1 MKQNRI
7 FFYIKDL
14 IACTFSNREH
24 ARTYAKRNA
33 VLQIIVAT
41 AAFILMMRVFPM
53 GLVQNHVLSRQNAY
67 ENPSKAQLAGEPFG
81 AADKKLQ
88 TVYFTQDHLYRVT
101 LYMGCTL
108 LQKKTSDVTESV
120 LFRLYDDEFSCI
132 YEEEA
137 DSRKIAKNG
146 YLTAQPDLDVVTGQA
161 YYYEV
166 LISGES
172 SAVYTLP
179 VGDRAAL
186 AQAENA
192 TLYIDG
198 IINEEVSLV
207 ADFDYTRPL
216 TAAGILLYD
225 VLIMAVAAVVYL
237 LLLMLVQQY
246 DERFSHESLR
256 IGRIFRCSAAVLGV
270 LASAALFVWAVVLN
284 SFGGEVWDR
293 LFFAAGIAAA
303 DAWLV
308 GFLWRVPRTLRPQ
321 KRSKMPAGSILW
333 LTWRNYIQTVC
344 FGLLFYALCQ
354 YVNADRNFY
363 HYTNTRWMLI
373 FLAVALLMNYHEKQ
387 FVNKLSLAWLAAG
400 FAGSVYYCSFV
411 QGDENELL
419 LARLTCGVV
428 VAWGLLVLNII
439 RIIAQTPE
447 LASACGQMTGRFLR
461 DRQRLLYGVLWIVFS
476 LLMYAYRY
484 EKVWVFTATLPFA
497 AFLFSPNTLASNCRF
512 LRNFSN
518 GILLSF
524 ALVTY
529 FCLAHRPHHYWMLYR
544 YGGMFHTVA
553 CTGMYLAVVFGAA
566 LAKLYGKLKTRKRML
581 VFCFPEYFVTACAVG
596 FILLSMS
603 RTAFLTTTVTV
614 AAIVAV
620 TAVAYHKGAVRI
632 LAELGMLI
640 AVCLVSFPMVFT
652 AVRMV
657 PAVVND
663 PVRYEIEFQDR
674 SFMIYEGDPVDSDKY
689 MTVRRFFATLFGRF
703 QTAGDGQE
711 AAGDGGLTGREA
723 GVLAYAGNKLAG
735 LERRSFSEGE
745 EKSGNTEQA
754 EFPDISNGRFEIFAD
769 YINAIRFGGHPKMGP
784 EDPKGDEYA
793 HAHNSYLQVAY
804 NFGLVAG
811 LLFLVLCALA
821 LWRAVRLFQDYGS
834 RYSIVLIPFSIV
846 VVFGFISL
854 TEWAYH
860 PCIPAGF
867 GFILMQMLLMRDCEG
882 TAK

>member
-1 MKQNRI
+1 M
-7 FFYIKDL
+7 KDL
-14 IACTFSNREH
+14 IACTFSNSEH

-33 VLQIIVAT
+33 VIQIIVAT

-67 ENPSKAQLAGEPFG
+67 DSPAKALLAGEPFG

-88 TVYFTQDHLYRVT
+88 MVYFTQDHLYQVT

-108 LQKKTSDVTESV
+108 GQKQADYESV
-120 LFRLYDDEFSCI
+120 RFRLYDDAFSCI

-146 YLTAQPDLDVVTGQA
+146 YLAAVPDLDVVKGQA
-161 YYYEV
+161 YYYEI
-166 LISGES
+166 LIDEES

-179 VGDRAAL
+179 VGNRTAL

-207 ADFDYTRPL
+207 ADFDYSRPL
-216 TAAGILLYD
+216 TVFEILLYD
-225 VLIMAVAAVVYL
+225 VLIAAGAAVVYL

-246 DERFSHESLR
+246 DERFSQEAFRVGSV
-256 IGRIFRCSAAVLGV
+256 GRIARISVAVLGV
-270 LASAALFVWAVVLN
+270 LASAALFVYAVVLN
-284 SFGGEVWDR
+284 RFGGEVWDR
-293 LFFAAGIAAA
+293 LFFTAGIAAA
-303 DAWLV
+303 DAWLI
-308 GFLWRVPRTLRPQ
+308 GFLWRLPRTLRPQ
-321 KRSKMPAGSILW
+321 KRSKMPAGSIMW
-333 LTWRNYIQTVC
+333 LTWRNYIQTVS

-387 FVNKLSLAWLAAG
+387 FVNKLSLLWLVLG

-411 QGDENELL
+411 QGDKNELL

-428 VAWGLLVLNII
+428 VSWGLLVLTIL
-439 RIIAQTPE
+439 RMTAKTPE
-447 LASACGQMTGRFLR
+447 LASACGQMTGRLVR
-461 DRQRLLYGVLWIVFS
+461 DRQRLCYSVLWIVFS
-476 LLMYAYRY
+476 LFMYAYRY

-512 LRNFSN
+512 LKNFSN

-524 ALVTY
+524 ALVTF

-544 YGGMFHTVA
+544 YGGIFHTVA
-553 CTGMYLAVVFGAA
+553 CTGMYLAVVFGTA
-566 LAKLYGKLKTRKRML
+566 LAKLYGKLKTRKSML
-581 VFCFPEYFVTACAVG
+581 TFCFPEYFVTACAAG

-603 RTAFLTTTVTV
+603 RTAFLTTLVTV
-614 AAIVAV
+614 AMIVAV
-620 TAVAYHKGAVRI
+620 TAVAYEKGAVRI
-632 LAELGMLI
+632 LSELLMLMV
-640 AVCLVSFPMVFT
+640 VCLASFPMVFT

-703 QTAGDGQE
+703 QSAEGGQE
-711 AAGDGGLTGREA
+711 ADAGRDELTGREA
-723 GVLAYAGNKLAG
+723 GTLAFAGNALAG
-735 LERRSFSEGE
+735 LEQRSVSQEV
-745 EKSGNTEQA
+745 EKS
-754 EFPDISNGRFEIFAD
+754 PDISNGRFEIFQD
-769 YINAIRFGGHPKMGP
+769 YINAIRFRGHPKMGP

-811 LLFLVLCALA
+811 LLFLVLCALT
-821 LWRAVRLFQDYGS
+821 LWRAVRLFLDYGS
-834 RYSIVLIPFSIV
+834 RYSIVLIPFSLV

-882 TAK
+882 PAK

>member
-7 FFYIKDL
+7 NFYIKDI
-14 IACTFSNREH
+14 IACTFSNSEH

-33 VLQIIVAT
+33 VIQIVVAT

-53 GLVQNHVLSRQNAY
+53 GLVQNHLLSRQMAY
-67 ENPSKAQLAGEPFG
+67 DHPAKAGVAGEPFT
-81 AADKKLQ
+81 AVDKKLQ
-88 TVYFTQDHLYRVT
+88 MVNFTQDHLYQVT
-101 LYMGCTL
+101 LYMGCTMRDGD
-108 LQKKTSDVTESV
+108 TGFERV
-120 LFRLYDDEFSCI
+120 LFRLYDDGFSCI

-137 DSRKIAKNG
+137 DSRTIAKNG
-146 YLTAQPDLDVVTGQA
+146 FLTAKPDLDVEQGQA

-166 LISGES
+166 LISEES
-172 SAVYTLP
+172 SADYTLP
-179 VGDRAAL
+179 VGDRVAL
-186 AQAENA
+186 AQEENG

-207 ADFDYTRPL
+207 ADFDYTSPL
-216 TAAGILLYD
+216 SVVGILLYD
-225 VLIMAVAAVVYL
+225 LLILAVAAVVYL
-237 LLLMLVQQY
+237 LILMLVQHY
-246 DERFSHESLR
+246 DERLMQDSPR
-256 IGRIFRCSAAVLGV
+256 IGRIVRISAAALGV
-270 LASAALFVWAVVLN
+270 LLSAALFVYAVLLN
-284 SFGGEVWDR
+284 RFGAEVWDR
-293 LFFAAGIAAA
+293 LFFAVGIVVA
-303 DAWLV
+303 DAWLI
-308 GFLWRVPRTLRPQ
+308 GSLWRVSRVLRPK

-333 LTWRNYIQTVC
+333 LTWRNYIQTVS

-373 FLAVALLMNYHEKQ
+373 FFAIALLMNYHEKQ
-387 FVNKLSLAWLAAG
+387 FVNKLSAVWLIVG
-400 FAGSVYYCSFV
+400 TAGSVYYCSFV
-411 QGDENELL
+411 QGDEKELL

-428 VAWGLLVLNII
+428 VSWGLLLLTIVAGWVQTGAFSKNGPQII
-439 RIIAQTPE
+439 RQ
-447 LASACGQMTGRFLR
+447 FVR
-461 DRQRLLYGVLWIVFS
+461 DRQRFWYSVLWIVFS

-518 GILLSF
+518 GILLNF
-524 ALVTY
+524 ALVTL
-529 FCLAHRPHHYWMLYR
+529 FCLEHRPHHYWMLYR

-566 LAKLYGKLKTRKRML
+566 LARLYGKLKTRRNML
-581 VFCFPEYFVTACAVG
+581 VFCCPEYFVTACAVG

-603 RTAFLTTTVTV
+603 RTAFLTTLVTV
-614 AAIVAV
+614 AMIVAI
-620 TAVAYHKGAVRI
+620 TAVAYQKSALRI
-632 LAELGMLI
+632 LSELGMLA

-652 AVRMV
+652 AVRMI

-674 SFMIYEGDPVDSDKY
+674 NFMIYEGDPIDSDKY

-703 QTAGDGQE
+703 QTAGGGQ
-711 AAGDGGLTGREA
+711 AADAGGENLTRREA
-723 GVLAYAGNKLAG
+723 GTLAFAGRDLAG
-735 LERRSFSEGE
+735 LERRSFSQEQE
-745 EKSGNTEQA
+745 EMDSSDST
-754 EFPDISNGRFEIFAD
+754 DISNGRFEIFQD
-769 YINAIRFGGHPKMGP
+769 YINAIRFHGHPKMGP
-784 EDPKGDEYA
+784 EDKKGDEYA

-804 NFGLVAG
+804 NFGLIAG
-811 LLFLVLCALA
+811 LLFLVLCALT
-821 LWRAVRLFQDYGS
+821 LWRAIRLFLDHGG
-834 RYSIVLIPFSIV
+834 RYSIVLVPFSIV

-882 TAK
+882 TAR